1 MKKELLVESVCVA
14 ACRMVGTASADVVGW
29 GRFNGE
35 GANVPNVA
43 ETADGLPD
51 GTGVAGAYI
60 YGTIDQLRMSAG
72 ILDPSEF
79 MRYDSTRG
87 TVLTV
92 R

>member
-1 MKKELLVESVCVA
+1 MVA
-14 ACRMVGTASADVVGW
+14 KLYKDYEQLGNTVKLTGRLDLPPMAGHGT
-29 GRFNGE
+29 
-35 GANVPNVA
+35 
-43 ETADGLPD
+43 GLSIG